1 MQRGR
6 GKFGR
11 NNDRTT
17 NGRRKNKAFNGRNNR
32 GRDKKIIPCYTC
44 GKYGHY
50 ANQFTQNSNEE
61 KVLKL
66 IEKEKKDN
74 NINNNNS
81 KNITENNITKK
92 VKSDTVACI
101 IPCDKF
107 DDFDNIINNVDFNHE
122 DNHLYYTNNIDTN
135 MCNKSTTN
143 EKVLAAGTNLTK
155 YE

>member
-66 IEKEKKDN
+66 IEKEKNDN

-81 KNITENNITKK
+81 KNITENNITKNK
-92 VKSDTVACI
+92 DYIHNVISFHDLQVFLCKQIFYLTLIILHGSGYSVLKS
-101 IPCDKF
+101 F
-107 DDFDNIINNVDFNHE
+107 
-122 DNHLYYTNNIDTN
+122 
-135 MCNKSTTN
+135 
-143 EKVLAAGTNLTK
+143 VLQ
-155 YE
+155 